1 MFSRWST
8 CAGKDQLRGVCQSAR
23 DMRQFPIGMYN
34 TLVTTTSRD
43 SIGHAYIFFFFLL
56 LLLSDFNQLYSQGL
70 RGLMTAI
77 LAV

>member
-1 MFSRWST
+1 
-8 CAGKDQLRGVCQSAR
+8 
-23 DMRQFPIGMYN
+23 MRQLPIGMYN

-43 SIGHAYIFFFFLL
+43 SIGHAYIFFLL

-70 RGLMTAI
+70 RGLLTAI